1 MCSLYFTKS
10 CLVHADNRQGS
21 VVRLAPNLLSISD
34 PRMLPDVYHR
44 YADKS
49 GFYTHGVMGERAP
62 TLQTLNHHE
71 HAVRRRIIAPS
82 VCTAIY
88 PTLKSEKRLMM
99 W

>member
-1 MCSLYFTKS
+1 ML
-10 CLVHADNRQGS
+10 ADDCQGS

-44 YADKS
+44 HADKS

-62 TLQTLNHHE
+62 ALQTLDHHE

-82 VCTAIY
+82 VCTAIF
-88 PTLKSEKRLMM
+88 PALEPEKRLMM

>member
-1 MCSLYFTKS
+1 ML
-10 CLVHADNRQGS
+10 ANDRQGS

-49 GFYTHGVMGERAP
+49 GIDTHGVMGERAP
-62 TLQTLNHHE
+62 ALQTLDHHE

-82 VCTAIY
+82 VGTAIY
-88 PTLKSEKRLMM
+88 PTLRSEERLMM

>member
-1 MCSLYFTKS
+1 ML
-10 CLVHADNRQGS
+10 ADDRQGS

-34 PRMLPDVYHR
+34 PQMLPDVYHR

-62 TLQTLNHHE
+62 ALQTLDHHE
-71 HAVRRRIIAPS
+71 HAMRRRIIAPS
-82 VCTAIY
+82 VCTAIC
-88 PTLKSEKRLMM
+88 LILRSEERLMM

>member
-1 MCSLYFTKS
+1 ML
-10 CLVHADNRQGS
+10 ADDRQGS

-49 GFYTHGVMGERAP
+49 AFYIHGVMGERAP
-62 TLQTLNHHE
+62 TLQTLGHRE

-88 PTLKSEKRLMM
+88 STLRPGERLMM
-99 W
+99 G